1 MNGFLTIV
9 EFRKIDGPP
18 GPPIGV
24 RITLEDIEQ
33 TITPFG
39 FKRKRSLMRGYI
51 IMEWYSRGWL
61 NSPLSV
67 AVSVAKTFS
76 IIKLNFS
83 R

>member
-39 FKRKRSLMRGYI
+39 FKRKKILDAGLYHHGMVFKR
-51 IMEWYSRGWL
+51 
-61 NSPLSV
+61 V
-67 AVSVAKTFS
+67 AE
-76 IIKLNFS
+76 
-83 R
+83 